1 MGGGRPVCMCEVPG
15 YEAAIEDKICLH
27 SVSAGSVS

>member
-1 MGGGRPVCMCEVPG
+1 MGGGEKVCMCEVPG
-15 YEAAIEDKICLH
+15 YEAAIEDNICLH